1 MNPAEK
7 GKLFTGLNGKKN
19 ENKECIQIKYGLI
32 FYILIINPN
41 FMNKSAWLITFI
53 YFTLSFLWILFSD
66 DILLS
71 IESDPIMLS
80 KIQTYK
86 GWIFVF
92 LSSVLIYFLT
102 SKSIKKFITA
112 NHRKSKE
119 IKNLTEIKNKL
130 QLSVEASKIGFWEWE
145 LSTNKVFFSK
155 EWKRQIGFK
164 DKEVPNTYE
173 EWEKRV
179 HPDDIDE
186 LNKTINQFIH
196 QEADQF
202 YKDFRFKH
210 KSGHYIWISANAIA
224 IKNKDGE
231 IEKLIG
237 SHLDITPRKEVEEKL
252 KEKEKQLSNLIGN
265 LKGIVYRC
273 KNDANWTMTFL
284 SKGIEKVTGYN
295 PEDLIDNKNLA
306 YADLIVP
313 EDRQKVLDEIQ
324 QALNVNRQF
333 RITYRIKTKNN
344 EEKWV
349 WEQGVGVYDEKK
361 QLIRLEGFIADI
373 TEQKLAE
380 IALQKS
386 EQKYKN
392 LVENSLVGIYTT
404 NIDGKLIY
412 ANKAFCNIL
421 GYKNSEEI
429 NIKDLYPS
437 KERREKLINEI
448 KHNQIVSN
456 YETQLLTKQGEI
468 KNITL
473 NASLNGDEISG
484 MMLDITHI
492 KEYEKQLLMAKEDA
506 EKASKIKD
514 AFIGNVSHEIRTP
527 LNAINGF
534 TNILKNNF
542 EKHIDDRSNEF
553 FQIIFNASSRLER
566 TVDMM
571 LDFSKLNADD
581 MEMKPLKVDFKQII
595 KRILEEHQV
604 EIKKKNLEIII
615 EQNTEN
621 TQIIADEYAIENAF
635 SNIIQNAIKYTEK
648 GHVKISCSHNE
659 KDDLIIHVEDTGI
672 GMTRDYLENIFT
684 PYSQEDTGYTRQYEG
699 IGLGLS
705 ITKKLLEL
713 NGAEIRVKSEK
724 EKGSVFSVIFKNEF
738 QKQVKE
744 FSKPNLY
751 VSNK

>member
-1 MNPAEK
+1 
-7 GKLFTGLNGKKN
+7 
-19 ENKECIQIKYGLI
+19 
-32 FYILIINPN
+32 
-41 FMNKSAWLITFI
+41 MNKSAGLITLI
-53 YFTLSFLWILFSD
+53 YFTLSFLWIIFSD
-66 DILLS
+66 KILLS
-71 IESDPIMLS
+71 FESDPVILS

-102 SKSIKKFITA
+102 AKSIKKFILV
-112 NHRKSKE
+112 NRRKSKE
-119 IKNLTEIKNKL
+119 IKELTEIKNKL
-130 QLSVEASKIGFWEWE
+130 QLSVDANKIGFWEWDIK
-145 LSTNKVFFSK
+145 TNKVFFSK

-179 HPDDIDE
+179 HPDNIAE
-186 LNKTINQFIH
+186 VKKNINQFIH
-196 QEADQF
+196 QEINEFD
-202 YKDFRFKH
+202 KDFRFKH
-210 KSGHYIWISANAIA
+210 KSGYYIWVSANAILK
-224 IKNKDGE
+224 KNKNGE
-231 IEKLIG
+231 VEKLIG
-237 SHLDITPRKEVEEKL
+237 SHLDITSRKKVEEEL
-252 KEKEKQLSNLIGN
+252 KKKEKQLYNLIGN

-284 SKGIEKVTGYN
+284 SKGIQKVTGYN
-295 PEDLIDNKNLA
+295 PEDLINNKNLA

-313 EDRQKVLDEIQ
+313 EDRKKVFDEIQ
-324 QALNVNRQF
+324 QALKVNRQF

-349 WEQGVGVYDEKK
+349 WEQGVGVYDAKK

-386 EQKYKN
+386 EQKYKDM
-392 LVENSLVGIYTT
+392 VENSLIGVYTT
-404 NIDGKLIY
+404 NVDGELIFI
-412 ANKAFCNIL
+412 NKAFCKIL
-421 GYKNSEEI
+421 GYDNPEEI
-429 NIKDLYPS
+429 KQINVKDLYPT
-437 KERREKLINEI
+437 KELREQFIHEI
-448 KHNQIVSN
+448 KKHHQLSN
-456 YETQLLTKQGEI
+456 YELVLQTKTG
-468 KNITL
+468 NRLNVTL
-473 NASLNGDEISG
+473 SATLSEDEISG
-484 MMLDITHI
+484 MMMDITQI
-492 KEYEKQLLMAKEDA
+492 KEYEAQILNAKEDA

-514 AFIGNVSHEIRTP
+514 IFIGNISHEIRTP

-534 TNILKNNF
+534 TNILKSTF
-542 EKHIDDRSNEF
+542 EEHIDDRSNEF
-553 FQIIFNASSRLER
+553 FQIIFDASSRLER

-571 LDFSKLNADD
+571 LDYAKLNAGD
-581 MEMKPLKVDFKQII
+581 MEIKPLRVDFKQII
-595 KRILEEHQV
+595 KNILEEHRV

-621 TQIIADEYAIENAF
+621 TQIIADEYAVENAF

-648 GHVKISCSHNE
+648 GHVKISYSHNE
-659 KDDLIIHVEDTGI
+659 KDDFIIHVEDTGI
-672 GMTRDYLENIFT
+672 GMTSDYLENIFI
-684 PYSQEDTGYTRQYEG
+684 PYSQEDTGYTRKYEG

-705 ITKKLLEL
+705 ITKKLLKL
-713 NGAEIRVKSEK
+713 NGAEIKVKSEK
-724 EKGSVFSVIFKNEF
+724 EKGSVFSVIFRNEF

>member
-1 MNPAEK
+1 
-7 GKLFTGLNGKKN
+7 
-19 ENKECIQIKYGLI
+19 
-32 FYILIINPN
+32 
-41 FMNKSAWLITFI
+41 MNKSAGLISLI
-53 YFTLSFLWILFSD
+53 YFTLSFLWIIFSD
-66 DILLS
+66 KILLS
-71 IESDPIMLS
+71 FESDPVILS
-80 KIQTYK
+80 QLQSYK

-102 SKSIKKFITA
+102 AKSIKKFILV
-112 NHRKSKE
+112 NRRKSKE
-119 IKNLTEIKNKL
+119 IKDLTEIKNKL
-130 QLSVEASKIGFWEWE
+130 QLSVDASKIGFWEWD
-145 LSTNKVFFSK
+145 LKTNKVFFSK

-179 HPDDIDE
+179 HPNDINE
-186 LNKTINQFIH
+186 LNKNINQFIH
-196 QEADQF
+196 REVDHF

-210 KSGHYIWISANAIA
+210 KSGDYIWITANAMA
-224 IKNKDGE
+224 VKNTNGE
-231 IEKLIG
+231 VEKLIG
-237 SHLDITPRKEVEEKL
+237 SHLDITSRKKTEEEL

-273 KNDANWTMTFL
+273 KNDANWTMSFL
-284 SKGIEKVTGYN
+284 SEGIQEITGYS
-295 PEDLIDNKNLA
+295 PQELIGNKNIS
-306 YADLIVP
+306 YAELILP
-313 EDRQKVLDEIQ
+313 EDRKKVYKEIQ
-324 QALNVNRQF
+324 QALKIYKQF
-333 RITYRIKTKNN
+333 KITYRIKTKNN
-344 EEKWV
+344 DEKWV
-349 WEQGVGVYDEKK
+349 WEQGVGVYNENGQIKW
-361 QLIRLEGFIADI
+361 IEGYIADI

-404 NIDGKLIY
+404 TINGELIY
-412 ANKAFCNIL
+412 ANQAFCNIL
-421 GYKNSEEI
+421 GYKSSDEI
-429 NIKDLYPS
+429 NVKNLYPS
-437 KERREKLINEI
+437 KEQREKLIYEI
-448 KHNQIVSN
+448 KQNQLVSN
-456 YETQLLTKQGEI
+456 YEILLLTKQGEF
-468 KNITL
+468 KNIIL

-484 MMLDITHI
+484 MMMDITHI
-492 KEYEKQLLMAKEDA
+492 KEYEKQLLMAKEA
-506 EKASKIKD
+506 SEKASRIKD
-514 AFIGNVSHEIRTP
+514 TFIGNISHEIRTP

-534 TNILKNNF
+534 TNILKSNF
-542 EKHIDDRSNEF
+542 KEHIDERSNEF

-571 LDFSKLNADD
+571 LDYAMLNAGD
-581 MEMKPLKVDFKQII
+581 MEIKPLKIDFKQII
-595 KRILEEHQV
+595 KNILAEHQV

-621 TQIIADEYAIENAF
+621 TQIIADENAIENAV

-648 GHVKISCSHNE
+648 GHIKISYSHNE
-659 KDDLIIHVEDTGI
+659 KNDLIIVVEDTGI
-672 GMTRDYLENIFT
+672 GMTRDYLKNIFT

-713 NGAEIRVKSEK
+713 NGAEIRVQSKK
-724 EKGSVFSVIFKNEF
+724 GKGSVFSVIFKNEF

-751 VSNK
+751 ISNK